1 MNKLYIMKQKRL
13 RRGNVETAVR
23 SYLKRNPEIV
33 ISLRMGIV
41 NISKLA
47 RKMYNEMPNYNLI
60 SIRSALNKL
69 FLENSGED
77 FTSHI
82 DKLIAES
89 KITLQDKIMVITINR
104 KLENLNYVSAT
115 YLTDSIVYIIDE
127 TKNKISEIPKNAL
140 IEKNVS
146 SIHIFSS
153 PEIIKTPGF
162 VMKINEKLF
171 SSEINV
177 LQLISCSNET
187 IIIVKR
193 SEGIKAY
200 ESLMGQ

>member
-1 MNKLYIMKQKRL
+1 MTQKRL

-23 SYLKRNPEIV
+23 SYLKKNSEIV

-69 FLENSGED
+69 FLENSGGD

-82 DKLIAES
+82 DKLISES
-89 KITLQDKIMVITINR
+89 KITLQDKIMVITTNR

-115 YLTDSIVYIIDE
+115 YLSDSIVYIIDE
-127 TKNKISEIPKNAL
+127 TKNKVSEIPKNAL
-140 IEKNVS
+140 VEKNVS

-153 PEIIKTPGF
+153 QEIVKTPGF

-193 SEGIKAY
+193 SDGIKAY
-200 ESLMGQ
+200 ESLMSQ